1 MDDNK
6 PQAMKWF
13 FSVLSSPGQVFQQM
27 VEQPAFFIP
36 ALLACGIN
44 VLLAL
49 VLLPKIR
56 EFTLWVLKHGAAQ
69 IPPEQVGAVQGIA
82 LTTAIVGSVI
92 AALVGPWLLWLVIAG
107 LLKIYDLFG
116 AKGTRF
122 GTLYA
127 VAVYGYLPVLIGK
140 ILHTAVVVGAPAE
153 NFGKVSLSLAALLP
167 YQKSFIYFFL
177 TGCNPFVWWSLA
189 LWGIGGAAAM
199 RSRSSG
205 GVFGL
210 LFGSWFAYAVVMA
223 VYALAKVP
231 AGIGF

>member
-1 MDDNK
+1 
-6 PQAMKWF
+6 MKWF
-13 FSVLSSPGQVFQQM
+13 FAVLTNPGLVFKEM
-27 VEQPAFFIP
+27 VEQPAFFKP
-36 ALLACGIN
+36 ALWACGIN
-44 VLLAL
+44 VLLTL

-56 EFTLWVLKHGAAQ
+56 EFTLWTLKSGVVQ
-69 IPPEQVGAVQGIA
+69 LPPEQLAASQNIA
-82 LTTAIVGSVI
+82 VI
-92 AALVGPWLLWLVIAG
+92 AAMAVSVLAALAGPWLLWLVIAG

-116 AKGTRF
+116 AKGTKF
-122 GTLYA
+122 GTLFA

-140 ILHTAVVVGAPAE
+140 ILHTAVVAGAPAE
-153 NFGKVSLSLAALLP
+153 NFGKISLSLAAFLP

-223 VYALAKVP
+223 LYALAKVP

>member
-1 MDDNK
+1 MT
-6 PQAMKWF
+6 
-13 FSVLSSPGQVFQQM
+13 
-27 VEQPAFFIP
+27 
-36 ALLACGIN
+36 
-44 VLLAL
+44 
-49 VLLPKIR
+49 LP
-56 EFTLWVLKHGAAQ
+56 
-69 IPPEQVGAVQGIA
+69 IPPEQLAAGQNVA
-82 LTTAIVGSVI
+82 VI
-92 AALVGPWLLWLVIAG
+92 AATVASVLAALAGPWLLWLIIAV

-127 VAVYGYLPVLIGK
+127 VAVYGYLPVLVGK
-140 ILHTAVVVGAPAE
+140 IVHTAVVVGAPAE
-153 NFGKVSLSLAALLP
+153 NFGKVSLSLAAFLP

-177 TGCNPFVWWSLA
+177 TACNPFVWWSLA

-210 LFGSWFAYAVVMA
+210 LFGSWFVYAVVMA
-223 VYALAKVP
+223 IYTLAKVP